1 MKIYLGD
8 HNNVLVD
15 LKEHFELVESIA
27 EAEAVVL
34 WQDVV
39 SLSRSIVRL
48 AHSEGKKVIIVQHG
62 RHSTMDYCPPA
73 NYQFISDKICVWG
86 QQDVD
91 RLLDNDFDKDKIV
104 LTGTTVFS
112 HLKSRRKHE
121 GKNVVFV
128 LAHQDC
134 EIEENKEVAEALRKI
149 KGIKV
154 ITKGIDVHEANGFD
168 NYVSSHR
175 DEDNHLDICAD
186 VLRDADIVV
195 SIKDDTFSLLAY
207 SLDIPV
213 IIPKVWKSRTMLG
226 RESQETYTDACELV
240 DLQDLEK
247 AIKRTLKNPDKRK
260 EQRRKVAINEGGVHI
275 INPLKNIID
284 VIK

>member
-73 NYQFISDKICVWG
+73 NYQFISDKLCVWG

-91 RLLDNDFDKDKIV
+91 RLSDNDFDKDKIV
-104 LTGTTVFS
+104 LTGTTIFS
-112 HLKSRRKHE
+112 HLKPRRKHT
-121 GKNVVFV
+121 GTNVVFV

-134 EIEENKEVAEALRKI
+134 EIEENKEVAEALKEI
-149 KGIKV
+149 EGINV
-154 ITKGIDVHEANGFD
+154 ITKGMEKHNPDGYQ

-195 SIKDDTFSLLAY
+195 AIKDDTFSLLAY

-213 IIPKVWKSRTMLG
+213 IIPKVWRDRTMLG
-226 RESQETYTDACELV
+226 KETKERFTEACELV
-240 DLQDLEK
+240 DLQDLGE
-247 AIKRTLKNPDKRK
+247 AIKRTLKNPDKLK
-260 EQRRKVAINEGGVHI
+260 EQRRKVAIEEGGVQI